1 MLEEWKIEE
10 IKELQIEYLN
20 FKVKKEKEKIEK
32 LKEWLVINKDNV
44 SINTHKSISIINI
57 LN

>member
-32 LKEWLVINKDNV
+32 LKEWLVINKDNI
-44 SINTHKSISIINI
+44 SINTQKSIINI